1 MKGLTAKEHL
11 PWRGKMVESVPEPH
25 SLSSPPYTKKRDPVS
40 GRDLQR
46 RPPFPQRGLSE
57 WRLKQTTL
65 PQPTIETT
73 GPSRA
78 KPQTPIATN
87 TTFQTSQR
95 VLQERTEEQIL
106 NDLNEATMLY
116 LNCPE
121 PTEAAARRQ
130 RVLAGDARGQTE
142 EAVAR
147 LMKQQGPPEAVERRG
162 SLQLG
167 QTPTIPS
174 KEQVM
179 RELQEVTKQYLS
191 CTDPV
196 EVVARRQRVL
206 LGDAEGLLEK
216 TADSIMAAAADQ
228 RRPLSPWERGIRS
241 VSPPGIDFDIAMQ
254 PSDIEV
260 TPPPKLRSLEPYHQ
274 NAAHPLCNTEPL
286 LENTNSPR
294 LKSLII
300 SSSEGPE
307 KEQETSS
314 NDLEVADD
322 EETLQNFKN
331 KAKNK
336 VSKQGKKRS
345 QRLSPNILRGTSIKK
360 RKLSQIQHSP
370 GNVRKRLTGES
381 SKARM
386 TSGEAKKGSGRE
398 KEAPTPA
405 LNPPIHKIF
414 TSRINAS
421 GR

>member
-1 MKGLTAKEHL
+1 
-11 PWRGKMVESVPEPH
+11 
-25 SLSSPPYTKKRDPVS
+25 
-40 GRDLQR
+40 
-46 RPPFPQRGLSE
+46 
-57 WRLKQTTL
+57 
-65 PQPTIETT
+65 
-73 GPSRA
+73 
-78 KPQTPIATN
+78 
-87 TTFQTSQR
+87 
-95 VLQERTEEQIL
+95 
-106 NDLNEATMLY
+106 
-116 LNCPE
+116 
-121 PTEAAARRQ
+121 
-130 RVLAGDARGQTE
+130 
-142 EAVAR
+142 
-147 LMKQQGPPEAVERRG
+147 MKQQGPPEAVERRG
-162 SLQLG
+162 SPQLG

-196 EVVARRQRVL
+196 EAVARRQRVL

-216 TADSIMAAAADQ
+216 TADSIMAAAAEQ

-260 TPPPKLRSLEPYHQ
+260 TPPPSLRSLEPYHQ

-307 KEQETSS
+307 KEQETAS

-336 VSKQGKKRS
+336 VSKQCKKRS

-360 RKLSQIQHSP
+360 KETVTDTTLTRKW
-370 GNVRKRLTGES
+370 E
-381 SKARM
+381 KAAN
-386 TSGEAKKGSGRE
+386 G
-398 KEAPTPA
+398 
-405 LNPPIHKIF
+405 
-414 TSRINAS
+414 
-421 GR
+421 